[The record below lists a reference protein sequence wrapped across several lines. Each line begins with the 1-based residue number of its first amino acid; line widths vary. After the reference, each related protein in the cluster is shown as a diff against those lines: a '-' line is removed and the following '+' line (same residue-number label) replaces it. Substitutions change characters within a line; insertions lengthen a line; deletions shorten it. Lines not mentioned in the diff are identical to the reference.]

1 MSSFP
6 GYQNYGNLTPSPITS
21 PTRRR
26 SGLDMAA
33 GNTSAHVAENG
44 ESILYT
50 QFMDALSATFAPTTN
65 FNDQST
71 VNMWLHNFSKS
82 EEAWEILQKVVSAVP
97 KCSPEVV
104 FFCANMLYTKI
115 KREWMSLRDQLREA
129 YRARLWGLAKNLA
142 ADNTRNFDE
151 KSCSRLCLCLAAAAS
166 YTPGGVS
173 YVVNLG
179 ADIIREEYPK
189 GVIVAVALIA
199 GIADEI
205 LETDR
210 LRAKTTNL
218 EYESKEI
225 LPDVFKSLSFLLLSG
240 QSPVSL
246 AHVNEFFFT
255 SSGSETSREGANAL
269 GGARRRAKKL

>member
-115 KREWMSLRDQLREA
+115 KR
-129 YRARLWGLAKNLA
+129 ARYHGC
-142 ADNTRNFDE
+142 
-151 KSCSRLCLCLAAAAS
+151 SC
-166 YTPGGVS
+166 G
-173 YVVNLG
+173 
-179 ADIIREEYPK
+179 
-189 GVIVAVALIA
+189 
-199 GIADEI
+199 
-205 LETDR
+205 
-210 LRAKTTNL
+210 
-218 EYESKEI
+218 
-225 LPDVFKSLSFLLLSG
+225 
-240 QSPVSL
+240 
-246 AHVNEFFFT
+246 
-255 SSGSETSREGANAL
+255 
-269 GGARRRAKKL
+269 